1 MKKTIDEQ
9 IADLEAAR
17 AAKFAAIEAITNKT
31 MEEGRTKSED
41 ERDEFESLRDEI
53 KAIDDE
59 LADYRDM
66 QKMNIAK
73 ATPVTQK
80 DGASSEAATRA
91 RTGNYIT
98 VERNL
103 PKGTGF
109 TRFAMAL
116 AASRGNRLEAVEYA
130 KRWSD
135 TTPEVETILRAAV
148 TAGTTTDA
156 DWAKPLV
163 EYQNLSNEFIELL
176 RPQTVLGKID
186 GLRRVPFNVKIPTQ
200 TQGGTVGWVGEGAP
214 KPVGELKFGQTSL
227 GMAKCAGII
236 VLTEELVRS
245 SSPSAEAIVR
255 EDLTA
260 SIAQFLDAQFTDPA
274 VAEVANVSPASITNG
289 VTPVVASGTTAD
301 ALKADV
307 RTLFAGF
314 IAANSSPAGGA
325 WIMTPTMAL
334 TLGMM
339 QNPLGQTEFPGIDMN
354 GGTFMGL
361 PVIVSNNIAAE
372 PGDAGPP
379 VIPAGERIIL
389 VKASEILLADD
400 GGVTLD
406 VSREASLQMNDS
418 PAAGATQ
425 LVSLWQN
432 NLVGLRAERFINW
445 KRRRIEA
452 VGYITG
458 AAYTA

>member
-1 MKKTIDEQ
+1 MSKKTIGEQ

-17 AAKFAAIEAITNKT
+17 AAKVAAMESITEKC
-31 MEEGRTKSED
+31 MDAGRTKD
-41 ERDEFESLRDEI
+41 ENEREQFADLRDEV
-53 KAIDDE
+53 KSIDEE
-59 LADYRDM
+59 LADLREM
-66 QKMNIAK
+66 EKLSAK
-73 ATPVTQK
+73 KAAPV
-80 DGASSEAATRA
+80 DGKSSKGADASRSGVHIEVKA
-91 RTGNYIT
+91 N
-98 VERNL
+98 V

-135 TTPEVETILRAAV
+135 TTPEVETVLRAAV
-148 TAGTTTDA
+148 TAGTTSDA
-156 DWAKPLV
+156 DWAAPLV
-163 EYQNLSNEFIELL
+163 EYQNLASEFIELL
-176 RPQTVLGKID
+176 RPQTIIGRID
-186 GLRRVPFNVKIPTQ
+186 GIRRVPFNVKIPTQ
-200 TQGGTVGWVGEGAP
+200 TQGSTVGWVGEGAP

-227 GMAKCAGII
+227 GMAKAAGII

-255 EDLTA
+255 SDLTA
-260 SIAQFLDAQFTDPA
+260 AIAQFLDAQFVDPA
-274 VAEVANVSPASITNG
+274 VAEVAGVSPASITNG

-307 RTLFAGF
+307 RTLFANF
-314 IAANSSPAGGA
+314 IAANMTPAGGV

-339 QNPLGQTEFPGIDMN
+339 QNALGQPEFPGIDMN

-361 PVIVSNNIAAE
+361 PVIVSNNIAPE
-372 PGDAGPP
+372 PGDEGPP
-379 VIPAGERIIL
+379 EIPAGERIIL

-406 VSREASLQMNDS
+406 VSREASLQMNDAPS
-418 PAAGATQ
+418 AGAQ
-425 LVSLWQN
+425 SLVSLWQN
-432 NLVGLRAERFINW
+432 NLVGLRAERYVNW
-445 KRRRIEA
+445 KRRRLEA

-458 AAYTA
+458 AAYAA